1 MSSSTSPNDPSRV
14 LPETKQKSGVS
25 WTDEEEQQIP
35 KNRLPI
41 TIVATALPTI
51 VSQLGGGQNYSW
63 VGSLSP
69 LYGKLSDVVGRKPIL
84 YASILLFL
92 VGSALC
98 GAAKSMTWLIVA
110 RAVQGMG
117 GGGIIQL

>member
-14 LPETKQKSGVS
+14 LLETKQKSGVS

-63 VGSLSP
+63 VGSAYLLSAACLSP

-98 GAAKSMTWLIVA
+98 GAAKSM
-110 RAVQGMG
+110 
-117 GGGIIQL
+117 